1 MQQSFSENLTR
12 MRASE
17 RSFENNQ
24 KPILVLDLD
33 ETLLHTENGI
43 INPRPG
49 AFNFVKMLSKKF
61 NIMIFTAGTR
71 EYASRC
77 LHVLQITPYVNF
89 VLSREN
95 MTRENG
101 HRKKILSPFLCK
113 HCLQETFVVD
123 DMATKVWHDPYISR
137 SHMINIKP
145 FNEVDPQ
152 DQQLQVTRNELEKKT
167 SINKLY
173 QFNLHKTT

>member
-33 ETLLHTENGI
+33 ETLLHTQDGI

-49 AFNFVKMLSKKF
+49 AFNFVKMLSKGF

-71 EYASRC
+71 QYALRC
-77 LHVLQITPYVNF
+77 LQVLHVTPYVNF

-95 MTRENG
+95 MTREDG
-101 HRKKILSPFLCK
+101 HRKKILSPFLCRQ
-113 HCLQETFVVD
+113 CLQKTFVVD

-137 SHMINIKP
+137 SHMISIKP
-145 FNEVDPQ
+145 FTEVDPH
-152 DQQLQVTRNELEKKT
+152 DQQLQITQNELEKMTKY
-167 SINKLY
+167 K
-173 QFNLHKTT
+173 